1 MKILSAEQVYQADKS
16 TIEKE
21 GISSDQLMERAA
33 LRLFE
38 WIHGRLQGAP
48 VKISLCCGIGNN
60 GGDGLAL
67 ARHLWEHGYHIEVF
81 IVNYSDKRSPDF
93 LTNLDRLKDRKI
105 WPKYLDQ
112 ESPMPD
118 FTGVEMII
126 DALFGIGLNRAPDPW
141 VGKIINAIN
150 ASDTF
155 VLSIDVPSGMFVDRP
170 MEADQQVIHAT
181 TLLTFQ
187 VPKLAFFM
195 PETGKFVDHWEVLDI
210 GLDPDFLKQA
220 EATYELTEMKQ
231 ARSWCANRSRFS
243 HKGDYGHALILGGS
257 YGKIG
262 AVILASRAA
271 LQTGCG
277 LLTAY
282 IPKCGY
288 VPVQTSIPEA
298 MVLTDQ
304 EEDKISGITLS
315 WKPSAVGAGIGLGR
329 SPVTA
334 KALHAFLKE
343 QKLPLVLD
351 ADALNILSENQDMLK
366 DLPPKSILTPHP
378 GELARLIGPW
388 QDDFEKLD
396 KALDFSTRYD
406 CVLLIKGAYSLV
418 LYEGKGYVNPTGNP
432 GMATA
437 GSGDVLTGIITSLL
451 SQKYDALTAARF
463 GVFLH
468 GMAGDLAARELG
480 EEAVIASSISNYL
493 SDAFQLLNQN
503 EGHTDT
509 GSESESGQGK

>member
-1 MKILSAEQVYQADKS
+1 MKILSAEQVYQADKF

-38 WIHGRLQGAP
+38 WIHRRLHGAP
-48 VKISLCCGIGNN
+48 VKISVCCGIGNN

-67 ARHLWEHGYHIEVF
+67 ARHLWEHGYHVEVF
-81 IVNYSDKRSPDF
+81 VVNYSDKRSADF
-93 LTNLDRLKDRKI
+93 LKNLDRLKDRKI
-105 WPKYLDQ
+105 WPHYLDQ
-112 ESPMPD
+112 ETQTPD
-118 FTGVEMII
+118 FKGAEMVI

-141 VGKIINAIN
+141 VGSIIEAIN
-150 ASDTF
+150 DSESF

-170 MEADQQVIHAT
+170 MEVDQQVVHAT

-187 VPKLAFFM
+187 TPKLPFFL

-210 GLDPDFLKQA
+210 GLDPDFIAQV
-220 EATYELTEMKQ
+220 EADYELTEMEH
-231 ARSWCANRSRFS
+231 ARSWCANRNRFS

-262 AVILASRAA
+262 AVILSSRAA

-288 VPVQTSIPEA
+288 IPVQTSIPEA
-298 MVLTDQ
+298 MVITDAS
-304 EEDKISGITLS
+304 EEDISDIVLTWEPDVIG
-315 WKPSAVGAGIGLGR
+315 VGIGLGK
-329 SPVTA
+329 SPETVQA
-334 KALHAFLKE
+334 MGAFLKNIT
-343 QKLPLVLD
+343 QPLVLD
-351 ADALNILSENQDMLK
+351 ADVLNILSENQDMLK

-388 QDDFEKLD
+388 QDDFDKLEK
-396 KALDFSTRYD
+396 AHDFAKRYD
-406 CVLLIKGAYSLV
+406 CVLVIKGAHTLI
-418 LYEGKGYVNPTGNP
+418 LHQGKGYVNPTGNP

-437 GSGDVLTGIITSLL
+437 GSGDVLTGMITSLL
-451 SQKYDALTAARF
+451 SQKYDALAAARF

-468 GMAGDLAARELG
+468 GMAGDLAAQSLS
-480 EEAVIASSISNYL
+480 EEAVIASSIIDYISEAFRLLKLNERSEAIEEDQ
-493 SDAFQLLNQN
+493 SDP
-503 EGHTDT
+503 E
-509 GSESESGQGK
+509 E